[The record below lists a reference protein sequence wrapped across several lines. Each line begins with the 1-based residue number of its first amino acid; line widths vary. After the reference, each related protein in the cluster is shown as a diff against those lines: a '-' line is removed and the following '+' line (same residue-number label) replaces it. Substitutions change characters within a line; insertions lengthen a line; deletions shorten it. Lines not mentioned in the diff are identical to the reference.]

1 MPPADEETEAGF
13 RVLVKQT
20 LKSINEKLIDSAQD
34 ALKQRETDDITR
46 ADHEKRIRDLERRAL
61 IAFGFA
67 LCLSS
72 LSMIATIIQ
81 FFTN

>member
-1 MPPADEETEAGF
+1 MPPDEDTAAGF

-20 LKSINEKLIDSAQD
+20 LLSIKEKLG
-34 ALKQRETDDITR
+34 ETDLIKQ
-46 ADHEKRIRDLERRAL
+46 DHEDRIRNLERRAL

-72 LSMIATIIQ
+72 LSAIATTIQ
-81 FFTN
+81 FLTR

>member
-20 LKSINEKLIDSAQD
+20 LLAIKDKLC
-34 ALKQRETDDITR
+34 ETDLTR
-46 ADHEKRIRDLERRAL
+46 QDHEDRLRNLERRAL

-72 LSMIATIIQ
+72 LSAIATAIQ
-81 FFTN
+81 FFTR